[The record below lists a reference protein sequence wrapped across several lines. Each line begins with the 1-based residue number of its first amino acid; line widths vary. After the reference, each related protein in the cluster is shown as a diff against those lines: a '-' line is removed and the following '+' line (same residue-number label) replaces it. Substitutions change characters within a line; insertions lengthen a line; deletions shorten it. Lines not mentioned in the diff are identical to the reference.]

1 MDTLGSVDGRTKA
14 VIESASSEQFA
25 SEATYEEYINQL
37 WCFFSFLLTSRLMH
51 LFNFLKPL
59 MLRSGLLRWNW
70 FQNSENLFFLN
81 QKWQKPFSK
90 NYFLIPKKHPK
101 ISESLERSIT
111 PSGKWGV
118 SWRRLRLRLKFIVQF
133 WALLKMKRR
142 NLAPRYS
149 PASMIWPLL
158 MRWVYQFE

>member
-1 MDTLGSVDGRTKA
+1 MPKPANFFENFKLVSKQLLWFNQKIKMDTLGSVDGRTKA

-70 FQNSENLFFLN
+70 FQNSENLFILN
-81 QKWQKPFSK
+81 
-90 NYFLIPKKHPK
+90 
-101 ISESLERSIT
+101 
-111 PSGKWGV
+111 
-118 SWRRLRLRLKFIVQF
+118 
-133 WALLKMKRR
+133 
-142 NLAPRYS
+142 
-149 PASMIWPLL
+149 
-158 MRWVYQFE
+158 